1 MKPQE
6 ELITVRPEDTA
17 SDALVLMSK
26 WEVGR
31 LPVMKDDRLVGIV
44 TRSDITRAIQI
55 RLQFKF

>member
-1 MKPQE
+1 MKPQM

-17 SDALVLMSK
+17 SDALVLLSK
-26 WEVGR
+26 WDVGR
-31 LPVMKDDRLVGIV
+31 LPVTENDQLVGIV